1 MMAFTMV
8 QTKPCIVC
16 HKTGNILLET
26 EKWERYKAARE
37 DLSLP
42 SQHVQ
47 DVWPDMSAGMR
58 EQITSG
64 THSKCWDEMFGGDE
78 DDEP

>member
-8 QTKPCIVC
+8 QTKTCIVC
-16 HKTGNILLET
+16 HKTGHIMLET
-26 EKWERYKAARE
+26 EKWGRYQAAQL

-47 DVWPDMSAGMR
+47 DVWPEMPAGMR
-58 EQITSG
+58 EQLKTG

>member
-8 QTKPCIVC
+8 QTKTCTVC
-16 HKTGNILLET
+16 GETGHLMLET
-26 EKWERYKAARE
+26 EKWERYKAAQE

-47 DVWPDMSAGMR
+47 DVWPDMPTGMR
-58 EQITSG
+58 EQIISG
-64 THSKCWDEMFGGDE
+64 THSECWDELFGD
-78 DDEP
+78 DDER